1 MKTMKRKGA
10 FRKTIRL
17 LNLENTLSINR
28 LLAHSIGLQE
38 TLMYQALLS
47 KYLYY
52 LDNDLV
58 DENGWF
64 YSTASDLQESTT
76 FTAKTQRRLANN
88 LCDLELIEKRLAGM
102 PRKTYYRIIE
112 NDELLDDYLLQGE
125 EINLNLKRKN
135 KNNQENKQTDVL
147 DEKTIASENK
157 CLKNKNQ
164 TDVSVK
170 KEENIKNERSKTAEK
185 PSVYHCSAHW
195 EQQAVPDGNNKQCPM
210 GTTSS
215 AHWEQQV
222 VPIGNNKQCPT
233 GTTSSALW
241 EQQAVPDGN
250 NIYKTKENKTKENK
264 LKTKNVISNNR
275 SFDSKVTTPIKEE
288 KSEGMKERAD
298 AYQIARE
305 KINYDYCVSVY
316 PMYKEFIDAIVDII
330 AHVYS
335 CRDKVVYF
343 SGTQRYYTSVFL
355 KRLESFNEES
365 VREIVEKMNNL
376 EDKITNPTAYLVAVI
391 YNEQLQTGVR
401 MLELYR
407 DA

>member
-76 FTAKTQRRLANN
+76 FTTKVQKRLADI
-88 LCDLELIEKRLAGM
+88 LCELNLIEKKLAGM
-102 PRKTYYRIIE
+102 PRKTYYRIVE

-147 DEKTIASENK
+147 DENTIASENK
-157 CLKNKNQ
+157 CLKNENQ

-170 KEENIKNERSKTAEK
+170 KEENIKNECSKTAEK
-185 PSVYHCSAHW
+185 PSVYHCFDQRAK
-195 EQQAVPDGNNKQCPM
+195 QASTDGRNKYRPM
-210 GTTSS
+210 GETSIDQR
-215 AHWEQQV
+215 AKQV
-222 VPIGNNKQCPT
+222 ST
-233 GTTSSALW
+233 
-241 EQQAVPDGN
+241 DGR

>member
-147 DEKTIASENK
+147 DENTIASENK
-157 CLKNKNQ
+157 CLKNENQ

-170 KEENIKNERSKTAEK
+170 KEENIKNECSKTAEK
-185 PSVYHCSAHW
+185 PSVYHCFDQRAK
-195 EQQAVPDGNNKQCPM
+195 QASTDGRNKYRPM
-210 GTTSS
+210 GETSIDQR
-215 AHWEQQV
+215 AKQV
-222 VPIGNNKQCPT
+222 ST
-233 GTTSSALW
+233 
-241 EQQAVPDGN
+241 DGR